1 MNKKILGIFVALVA
15 MAILITPAFAKT
27 KTEVKVNLVG
37 HPIGNEDKLLITPN
51 GKIQRDWGTD
61 GEADVTLYESDGVTI
76 IDTFTDTDELYRM
89 ARDSNTNGFLDG
101 VLVAKLE
108 MVWQSE
114 TLADSGF
121 TGFLQWRGIDGPPT
135 DLKGVFHGFGAYEGQ
150 TLKLEGQFLFVPGQI
165 PPHHEYN
172 GILIS

>member
-1 MNKKILGIFVALVA
+1 MNKKILGIFVVLVA
-15 MAILITPAFAKT
+15 MAILITPVFAKT

-61 GEADVTLYESDGVTI
+61 GEAFVTLYEGDGVTV

-101 VLVAKLE
+101 
-108 MVWQSE
+108 
-114 TLADSGF
+114 
-121 TGFLQWRGIDGPPT
+121 GICSKMRT
-135 DLKGVFHGFGAYEGQ
+135 DLAE
-150 TLKLEGQFLFVPGQI
+150 
-165 PPHHEYN
+165 
-172 GILIS
+172 